1 MKLIDRRAFLE
12 MGLAAGAGIAAT
24 TLLPGTAAAARHRP
38 NIPSA
43 AAVSKRKL
51 VVLDMGG
58 GNDGMS
64 MYPPKGSGATAA
76 AYRTLRTRT
85 LIDEADMLDY
95 AGSDTVGMHK
105 NLARIKAWKPAV
117 IMGVGVTKPDLSH
130 FEMQRRWWSGDQDAN
145 HLTATG
151 FLGRLCD
158 HIGDKSA
165 PAVGISLG
173 YGPSPSLNSARVA
186 TLSMNPYS
194 DGEFPRFWDVD
205 MDSAW
210 KDAWKIMSERQS
222 NETVPFCSVRDGAAY
237 ARRFSDLAKGLPGQG
252 DGYPSTELGVQLRL
266 AARMLRQ
273 DNGIRI
279 IHIPVFADFDTHDDH
294 RNRHAAIMDMLD
306 HALDAFLKELVDT
319 GHADEVLVATT
330 SEFGRRVPDNESNG
344 LDHGAGSFV
353 TLLGPVNQGLFG
365 DYPDLTALD
374 RDDNI
379 VATVHMNDYYA
390 TLAQKWFGVPSSE
403 VISGGTPLTGIVDT

>member
-12 MGLAAGAGIAAT
+12 LGLASGAGLAAT
-24 TLLPGTAAAARHRP
+24 TLLPHAAAAARRP

-43 AAVSKRKL
+43 APAGKRKL

-58 GNDGMS
+58 GNDGLS
-64 MYPPKGSGATAA
+64 MFPPKGSGATAD
-76 AYRTLRTRT
+76 AYRSLRTRT
-85 LIDEADMLDY
+85 RIEFEDMIDFG
-95 AGSDTVGMHK
+95 GSDSVGMHK
-105 NLARIKAWKPAV
+105 NLTRIKAWKPAV
-117 IMGVGVTKPDLSH
+117 LLGVGVNKPDLSH
-130 FEMQRRWWSGDQDAN
+130 FEMQRRWWSGDQDST

-158 HIGDKSA
+158 QIGERTA

-173 YGPSPSLNSARVA
+173 YGPSPSLNAARVA

-210 KDAWKIMSERQS
+210 KAAWKIMAERQS
-222 NETVPFCSVRDGAAY
+222 NETVPFCSARDGAAY
-237 ARRFSDLAKGLPGQG
+237 ARRFSDLAKALPGQG
-252 DGYPSTELGVQLRL
+252 DGYPNSELGVQLRL
-266 AARMLRQ
+266 AGQMLRQ

-294 RNRHAAIMDMLD
+294 RNRHAEIMGMLD
-306 HALDAFLKELVDT
+306 RAVDAFLKEMVAT
-319 GHADEVLVATT
+319 NHADEVLVVTI

-353 TLLGPVNQGLFG
+353 MMLGPVNQGFYG
-365 DYPDLTALD
+365 DYPDLTSLD

-390 TLAQKWFGVPSSE
+390 TIAQKWFGVPSSE
-403 VISGGTPLTGIVDT
+403 VISGGSAMSGILDT